1 LQSIS
6 LILLEKVDE
15 EEEVIMAKLVRIAA
29 ILFCAIALTAQEA
42 QDAGK
47 NIPRPRTPQDTKADA
62 NDSRADLAKMRALL
76 GQMQRNVAF
85 VSAGDTPLKHQF
97 ELEIEM
103 WQLILRDL
111 ESKLNA
117 EPASP
122 AN

>member
-1 LQSIS
+1 
-6 LILLEKVDE
+6 
-15 EEEVIMAKLVRIAA
+15 MAKLVGIAA
-29 ILFCAIALTAQEA
+29 ILFCAIALAAQEA

-47 NIPRPRTPQDTKADA
+47 NIARPRTHSAATADT

-85 VSAGDTPLKHQF
+85 VSAGDSPLKHQF

-103 WQLILRDL
+103 WQLIVHDL

-117 EPASP
+117 EQASP
-122 AN
+122 AK